1 MADCLHL
8 PVMARRKQTKFEEI
22 AERPNVLELGRHEY
36 ADWRGN
42 WRDFFF
48 GNHQPIALELGCGY
62 GEYTTGLAAIF
73 PGVNFVGIDVKGD
86 RLWMGSG
93 IALANGLSNV
103 GFVRMQAQHLAD
115 IFAPG
120 EVDEIWLPFPDPRS
134 RSRDAKHRF
143 THPRFLEIYRNV
155 LAPSGTVHLKTDSVS
170 LFDYT
175 LSVLREQ
182 PVRDLA
188 FTRDLYRSEMNQL
201 HRGLRTRYEEMFA
214 AKGLPIHYL
223 HFRFGE

>member
-1 MADCLHL
+1 
-8 PVMARRKQTKFEEI
+8 MARRKQEKFGQI
-22 AERPNVLELGRHEY
+22 AERPNVLELGRREY

-42 WRDFFF
+42 WRAFFF
-48 GNHQPIALELGCGY
+48 ENNQPIALELGCGY
-62 GEYTTGLAAIF
+62 GEYTVGLAAID

-93 IALANGLSNV
+93 IALTNGLSNV
-103 GFVRMQAQHLAD
+103 GFVRMQAQHLAE

-120 EVDEIWLPFPDPRS
+120 EVSEIWLTFPDPRS

-155 LAPSGTVHLKTDSVS
+155 MAPGGTVHLKTDSDS

-175 LSVLREQ
+175 LSTLREQ
-182 PVRDLA
+182 PVRDLR
-188 FTRDLYRSEMNQL
+188 FTRDLYSSDLNQL
-201 HRGLRTRYEEMFA
+201 HHGLRTRYEEMFA
-214 AKGLPIHYL
+214 ERGLPIHYL
-223 HFRFGE
+223 QFKFGV